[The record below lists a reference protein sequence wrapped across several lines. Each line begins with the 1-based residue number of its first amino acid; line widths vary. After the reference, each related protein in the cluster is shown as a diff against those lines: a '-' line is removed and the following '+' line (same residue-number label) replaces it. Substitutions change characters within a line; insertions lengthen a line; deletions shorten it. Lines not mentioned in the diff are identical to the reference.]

1 MELINEDLKQ
11 VFRSNPLYSQE
22 GKYMEATVIVKYFF
36 PLSNATWL
44 ITEAEEYPNGDWLL
58 FGYIYITEWEWRYVM
73 LSELQNYSYKGIFKI
88 ERDLYIKDNT
98 TVGECIK

>member
-11 VFRSNPLYSQE
+11 VFKSNPLYSQE
-22 GKYMEATVIVKYFF
+22 GKYMEAAVIVKYFF

-58 FGYIYITEWEWRYVM
+58 FGYIYITEWKWGYVM

-88 ERDLYIKDNT
+88 ERDLYIEDNT

>member
-11 VFRSNPLYSQE
+11 VFKSNPLYSQE

-44 ITEAEEYPNGDWLL
+44 ITEAEEYPNGD
-58 FGYIYITEWEWRYVM
+58 
-73 LSELQNYSYKGIFKI
+73 
-88 ERDLYIKDNT
+88 
-98 TVGECIK
+98 

>member
-22 GKYMEATVIVKYFF
+22 GKYMEAAVIVKYFF

-73 LSELQNYSYKGIFKI
+73 LSELQNYSYKGIL
-88 ERDLYIKDNT
+88 R
-98 TVGECIK
+98 